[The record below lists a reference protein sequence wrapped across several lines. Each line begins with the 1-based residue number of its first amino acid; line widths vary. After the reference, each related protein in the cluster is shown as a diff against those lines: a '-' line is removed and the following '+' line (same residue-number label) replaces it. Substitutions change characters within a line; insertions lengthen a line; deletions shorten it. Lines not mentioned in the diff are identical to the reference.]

1 MVHIYCGDGKGKTTA
16 AIGLAVRAAGFGM
29 KVLVAQFFKDGSS
42 SEFQVLCDVKNITCH
57 HAAERFG
64 FYFAMKPEEKEHCK
78 EVYHAFFEELAE
90 KSADYDMVVLD
101 EIISTC
107 NCGIVSPEEIIAF
120 ADSLGEKEL
129 VLTGRDPHSR
139 LLERADYVSE
149 VVKQKHPFDRGIK
162 ARKGIE
168 Y

>member
-42 SEFQVLCDVKNITCH
+42 SEFEVLHGVKNITCH
-57 HAAERFG
+57 HVSEKFG
-64 FYFAMKPEEKEHCK
+64 FYFFMKPEEKEHCK
-78 EVYHAFFEELAE
+78 EVYHTFFEDLTKIA
-90 KSADYDMVVLD
+90 ADYDMIVLD
-101 EIISTC
+101 EIISTS
-107 NCGIVSPEEIIAF
+107 NCGIVAAEEIIAF
-120 ADSLGEKEL
+120 ADSFGDKEL
-129 VLTGRDPHSR
+129 VLTGRDPHPM
-139 LLERADYVSE
+139 LVERADYVSE
-149 VVKQKHPFDRGIK
+149 VVKKKHPFDSGVA